1 MLEEGV
7 PSLPA
12 LLQNY
17 TEFGGLA
24 LHWRFFSSGGHTL
37 RPAGGVLAN
46 YNACCTEYGSRSIK
60 SIVQPQW
67 VSKPATA
74 HTFYYHSDR
83 FVVTTER
90 RRIEPEFIK
99 SGDMRAKVRR
109 ANRIMMDASITH
121 QHNHNQ

>member
-1 MLEEGV
+1 M

-24 LHWRFFSSGGHTL
+24 LHWRFFSSSGHIM

-60 SIVQPQW
+60 SIVQPEW
-67 VSKPATA
+67 VSAPATA
-74 HTFYYHSDR
+74 HTFYYHSGR
-83 FVVTTER
+83 FAVTTNNR
-90 RRIEPEFIK
+90 MIEPEFRK
-99 SGDMRAKVRR
+99 SGSMSKAKVRESWR
-109 ANRIMMDASITH
+109 QLREGS
-121 QHNHNQ
+121 